1 MSITL
6 VFIAI
11 THPATAAEQE
21 LVLTITGDRIDLL
34 NNGEDLVDPNGLV
47 LRYYQRLPRAL
58 QERLQLLRR
67 RMDRRTEDY
76 EVAFAAGDTAEINEI
91 VDDLS
96 AYWTRIQQIHYQEF
110 TPAAMQQLGAAYGEL
125 YTLIAD

>member
-1 MSITL
+1 MT
-6 VFIAI
+6 AI
-11 THPATAAEQE
+11 THPAAAAEQE

-34 NNGEDLVDPNGLV
+34 SNGEELGDANDLV
-47 LRYYQRLPRAL
+47 LRYYQLLPQAL
-58 QERLQLLRR
+58 QEQLWLLRR

-76 EVAFAAGDTAEINEI
+76 EVAFAAGDTAEVNEI

-110 TPAAMQQLGAAYGEL
+110 TPAAMQQLGAVYGEL
-125 YTLIAD
+125 YALIAE

>member
-1 MSITL
+1 MT
-6 VFIAI
+6 AI
-11 THPATAAEQE
+11 THPAAAAEQE

-34 NNGEDLVDPNGLV
+34 SNGEELGDANDLV
-47 LRYYQRLPRAL
+47 LRYYQLLPQAL
-58 QERLQLLRR
+58 QEQLWLLRR

-76 EVAFAAGDTAEINEI
+76 EVAFAAGDTAEVNEI

-125 YTLIAD
+125 YALIAD

>member
-1 MSITL
+1 MT
-6 VFIAI
+6 AI
-11 THPATAAEQE
+11 THPAAAAEQE

-34 NNGEDLVDPNGLV
+34 SNGEELGDANDLV
-47 LRYYQRLPRAL
+47 LRYYQLLPQAL
-58 QERLQLLRR
+58 REQLWLLRR

-76 EVAFAAGDTAEINEI
+76 EVAFAAGDTAEVNEI

-125 YTLIAD
+125 YALIAD